1 MHQCSVCL
9 GGPEDGHVFTP
20 SCSHLI
26 HAMCARELFSRPEA
40 DYKCPTCRAPMSIN
54 DLTRL
59 SEAPRPVPTVWC
71 FCSCGSGVQRMVGGH
86 SFAYRC
92 LHCQRTVPYEDQC
105 FEIHTI
111 RPHCFVHGERVLTV
125 KFYDRSW
132 YERGWVCIDPL
143 TYDAT
148 DLCNHV
154 VFDRIHFY

>member
-1 MHQCSVCL
+1 M
-9 GGPEDGHVFTP
+9 
-20 SCSHLI
+20 SCEAFSIMVPVADICIISGALH
-26 HAMCARELFSRPEA
+26 ELFVKASPDVTFRIVSDELRPQN
-40 DYKCPTCRAPMSIN
+40 T
-54 DLTRL
+54 
-59 SEAPRPVPTVWC
+59 VPTVWC